1 MSKPVWIEKI
11 VFMIFQVY
19 IYTHPI
25 DTHTLMYIYLYNLYL
40 YLYFY
45 LYIYTW
51 VFKHRE
57 GLEIATNNV
66 PGLAE
71 CAHETG
77 GPGAPGDGC
86 V

>member
-1 MSKPVWIEKI
+1 
-11 VFMIFQVY
+11 
-19 IYTHPI
+19 
-25 DTHTLMYIYLYNLYL
+25 MYIYLYNLYL